1 MSAAPLPSGPP
12 GGGSAAVGAW
22 IGNDLGDLEV
32 WGFAMAFPAIFIA
45 ILSGMWPGAKK
56 CLPWIV
62 SFVVAGLMSLMFSPP
77 VAVAA
82 GSLLGL
88 AAVWFT
94 TGRDH
99 VEGHKA
105 GEEKEGVK

>member
-1 MSAAPLPSGPP
+1 
-12 GGGSAAVGAW
+12 
-22 IGNDLGDLEV
+22 
-32 WGFAMAFPAIFIA
+32 
-45 ILSGMWPGAKK
+45 
-56 CLPWIV
+56 
-62 SFVVAGLMSLMFSPP
+62 MFSTP